1 MSQRRGED
9 PQPAAGHGAVANSDV
24 LLVESKRVSDLP
36 GLWAKNVT
44 VEPDQIGFLASKGVV
59 VRELGSGTT
68 RVCMSFL
75 GLTGGSKEVRL
86 FRVRPFRIRIIPGMA
101 SPENAAS
108 GVVEITALIANPSLL
123 HASLDGQ
130 ERLYASQL
138 EESIAAAI
146 GSELSEQPL
155 GTAPMDN
162 LNMPIRRAMA
172 ERGLQVDR
180 IEAVTPD

>member
-1 MSQRRGED
+1 MSQSRGED
-9 PQPAAGHGAVANSDV
+9 QQPATGHGAAANPDV

-36 GLWAKNVT
+36 GLWAKTVT
-44 VEPDQIGFLASKGVV
+44 VEPDQIGFLASKGMV

-75 GLTGGSKEVRL
+75 GLTVGSKEVRL
-86 FRVRPFRIRIIPGMA
+86 FRVRPFRIRIIPRSA
-101 SPENAAS
+101 SPANAAS

-138 EESIAAAI
+138 AESIAAAI
-146 GSELSEQPL
+146 GPDLGEQP
-155 GTAPMDN
+155 GETAQMDD
-162 LNMPIRRAMA
+162 LNMSIRRAMA

-180 IEAVTPD
+180 IEAVDSD